1 MVLPR
6 RSPVAVLAF
15 VLLICQ
21 FALALPPSQS
31 TTRQRRRAAKTPRK
45 NNPPQPGKA
54 STPEDARGLSV
65 QQIRSGVSL
74 DGRGKLWAVV
84 IGVSNYKNLPAE
96 GQLKFPH
103 RDAEEFAAFLRSPQ
117 GGGFPSS
124 QIKVLLNQEA
134 TLAAVRTALGTWLA
148 RSAEPEDS
156 VYVFF
161 AGHGVVEG
169 DRDGYL
175 LAHDSDPQNL
185 YATALSVDELNK
197 VISERLRTRLVVLI
211 TDACHAGRLGLA
223 SRGVEDKIL
232 VNRFLDEVGK
242 TGQGVFRLLASRPD
256 ELSYEDKRWGGGH
269 GVFTNFL
276 LEGLRG
282 RADRDGDGVV
292 RAGELLDYLSEVVP
306 NETKALQHPRAAGN
320 IETRLPLAVISTTKA
335 RAASDVAIESQPAL
349 LEVRG
354 VPGTEVYCNN
364 AYHGKIRPNGIL
376 IIEGLTAGP
385 QELSFDPP
393 GAETFAQTISLTGG
407 RTALD
412 LEKVLPASAGKRS
425 SPLIAQIRQELSHA
439 NVLENGGAWDIYKRL
454 IADAPTEPQR
464 QSVEI
469 ALSTVL
475 EEIGQQAIN
484 EYVRSPEEVSTLR
497 RDLFPR
503 GAKAFNCLLKL
514 RPQDQIVEAK
524 KLFCDGRVFIDDSK
538 SKEAIAVLQRAVA
551 LDPKAA
557 YAFNALGVAYR
568 QEKDN
573 AKATEAFLK
582 ATQLAPNWALPHF
595 QLGAQYYTQKE
606 WERAAVEFKAASG
619 LAPKD
624 TITRLMLTRTYRE
637 RGDYPQAEREAQELL
652 QANASYAPGYVELG
666 LIHEANRVYDK
677 AAEAFEN
684 YLRLMPNDAN
694 RAAVE
699 QRIKQNR
706 KMADKKK

>member
-1 MVLPR
+1 MILPR
-6 RSPVAVLAF
+6 RSPVAVLAL
-15 VLLICQ
+15 VLFACQ
-21 FALALPPSQS
+21 LARALPQPQPQ
-31 TTRQRRRAAKTPRK
+31 TQRKGRAAQTRK
-45 NNPPQPGKA
+45 KNPSPTAPDSSPQN
-54 STPEDARGLSV
+54 ARGLSV
-65 QQIRSGVSL
+65 PQIRSGVSL

-84 IGVSNYKNLPAE
+84 VGVSSYKNLPAE
-96 GQLKFPH
+96 AQLKFPH
-103 RDAEEFAAFLRSPQ
+103 RDAEAFAAFLRSPQ

-124 QIKVLLNQEA
+124 QIKILLNQDA

-148 RSAEPEDS
+148 RSAEPDDI

-175 LAHDSDPQNL
+175 LTHDSDPQNL

-197 VISERLRTRLVVLI
+197 VVSERLRTRLVVLI

-223 SRGVEDKIL
+223 ARGVEEKVL

-282 RADRDGDGVV
+282 RADRDADGVV

-306 NETKALQHPRAAGN
+306 NETNALQHPRAAGD
-320 IETRLPLAVISTTKA
+320 IETRLPLAVVSTTKT
-335 RAASDVAIESQPAL
+335 RAAAGAAIEAQPTAL
-349 LEVRG
+349 EIRG

-364 AYHGKIRPNGIL
+364 TYKGKIRPNGVL
-376 IIEGLTAGP
+376 VIEGLTRGS

-393 GAETFAQTISLTGG
+393 GAETFAQTVALAAE
-407 RTALD
+407 RTVLD
-412 LEKVLPASAGKRS
+412 LQAALPASAGKPT
-425 SPLIAQIRQELSHA
+425 SPLIAQIRQELGHA
-439 NVLENGGAWDIYKRL
+439 NVLENGGAWDIYKRM

-497 RDLFPR
+497 RNLFPR

-514 RPQDQIVEAK
+514 RPADQIVESK
-524 KLFCDGRVFIDDSK
+524 KLFCDGRVLIDDGK
-538 SKEAIAVLQRAVA
+538 SKEAIPVLQRAVT

-568 QEKDN
+568 EQKDS
-573 AKATEAFLK
+573 AKATEAFQK
-582 ATQLAPNWALPHF
+582 AAALAPSWALPRF
-595 QLGAQYYTQKE
+595 QLGAQYYAQKDFS
-606 WERAAVEFKAASG
+606 RAAAEFKAAVA

-624 TITRLMLTRTYRE
+624 SISRLLLVRSYRE
-637 RGDYPQAEREAQELL
+637 RGDYAQAEREAQELL
-652 QANASYAPGYVELG
+652 QANASYAPCYVELG
-666 LIHEANRVYDK
+666 LIYEADRAYDK
-677 AAEAFEN
+677 AAAAFEN
-684 YLRLMPNDAN
+684 YLRLKPDDPD
-694 RAAVE
+694 RAVVE

-706 KMADKKK
+706 QMAARRK

>member
-1 MVLPR
+1 VSPR
-6 RSPVAVLAF
+6 RSSVAILVA
-15 VLLICQ
+15 LLLFSQ
-21 FALALPPSQS
+21 LALALPQSQS
-31 TTRQRRRAAKTPRK
+31 KPRRNSRATQRK
-45 NNPPQPGKA
+45 NKPPVIPTAEPQAP
-54 STPEDARGLSV
+54 RGLSV

-84 IGVSNYKNLPAE
+84 VGVSNYKNLSADA
-96 GQLKFPH
+96 QLKFAH
-103 RDAEEFAAFLRSPQ
+103 RDAEAFAAFLRSPQ

-148 RSAEPEDS
+148 RSAEPDDV

-175 LAHDSDPQNL
+175 LAYDSDPQNL

-197 VISERLRTRLVVLI
+197 AISERLKARLAVLF
-211 TDACHAGRLGLA
+211 TDACHAGRLGFA
-223 SRGVEDKIL
+223 SRGVEDKVLI
-232 VNRFLDEVGK
+232 NRFLDEVGK

-276 LEGLRG
+276 LEGLHG
-282 RADRDGDGVV
+282 RADRDADGVV
-292 RAGELLDYLSEVVP
+292 RAGELLDYLSEIVP

-320 IETRLPLAVISTTKA
+320 IETRLPLAVISTAKA
-335 RAASDVAIESQPAL
+335 NPASNVAIESQPAA

-364 AYHGKIRPNGIL
+364 AYRGRIRPNGL
-376 IIEGLTAGP
+376 LVIEGLTAGP

-393 GAETFAQTISLTGG
+393 GAETFAQTVSLAGA
-407 RTALD
+407 RTVLD
-412 LEKVLPASAGKRS
+412 LRAALPASAGKPS

-439 NVLENGGAWDIYKRL
+439 NVLENGGAWDIYKRM

-484 EYVRSPEEVSTLR
+484 EYVRSPEEISTLR

-503 GAKAFNCLLKL
+503 SARAFNCLLKL
-514 RPQDQIVEAK
+514 RPQDQVVEAK
-524 KLFCDGRVFIDDSK
+524 KLFCDGRVLIDGGK
-538 SKEAIAVLQRAVA
+538 TKEAIPVLQRATA

-568 QEKDN
+568 QEKEN
-573 AKATEAFLK
+573 SKATEAFMR
-582 ATQLAPNWALPHF
+582 ATQLAPSWALPRF

-606 WERAAVEFKAASG
+606 FERAATEFKAAVG

-624 TITRLMLTRTYRE
+624 SISRLMLARAYRE
-637 RGDYPQAEREAQELL
+637 RGDYAQAEREAQALL
-652 QANASYAPGYVELG
+652 QANSNYAPAYVEMG
-666 LIHEANRVYDK
+666 LIHEAGRAYDK
-677 AAEAFEN
+677 AVAAFES
-684 YLRLMPNDAN
+684 YLRLVPNDPD

-706 KMADKKK
+706 KLAAKQK

>member
-6 RSPVAVLAF
+6 RSPVAVLAV

-21 FALALPPSQS
+21 LALALPQSQS
-31 TTRQRRRAAKTPRK
+31 KTRRKSRATQTPRK
-45 NNPPQPGKA
+45 NNPPQTANPL
-54 STPEDARGLSV
+54 SQDARGLSV

-84 IGVSNYKNLPAE
+84 IGVSSYKNLPADV
-96 GQLKFPH
+96 QLKFPH

-124 QIKVLLNQEA
+124 QIKVLLNQDA

-175 LAHDSDPQNL
+175 LAYDSDPQNL

-197 VISERLRTRLVVLI
+197 VISERLHTRLVVLF
-211 TDACHAGRLGLA
+211 TDACHAGRLGFA
-223 SRGVEDKIL
+223 ARGVEDRVL

-320 IETRLPLAVISTTKA
+320 IETRLPLAVISTTKT
-335 RAASDVAIESQPAL
+335 RTAADVAIESQPAA

-364 AYHGKIRPNGIL
+364 AYRGKIRPSGVL
-376 IIEGLTAGP
+376 VIEGLTGGR

-393 GAETFAQTISLTGG
+393 GAETFAQTVSLVGA
-407 RTALD
+407 RTVLD
-412 LEKVLPASAGKRS
+412 LQAALPASAGKQS
-425 SPLIAQIRQELSHA
+425 SPLIAQIRQELSRA
-439 NVLENGGAWDIYKRL
+439 NVLENGGAWDIYKRM

-497 RDLFPR
+497 RNIFPR

-514 RPQDQIVEAK
+514 RPQDQIVESK
-524 KLFCDGRVFIDDSK
+524 KLFCDGRVLIDDSK
-538 SKEAIAVLQRAVA
+538 TKEAIPILQRAVT
-551 LDPKAA
+551 LDPKSA

-568 QEKDN
+568 QEKNN

-582 ATQLAPNWALPHF
+582 AAQLAPNWALPRF
-595 QLGAQYYTQKE
+595 QLGAQYYNQKE
-606 WERAAVEFKAASG
+606 LERAAVEFKVAVG

-624 TITRLMLTRTYRE
+624 GISRLMLVRAYRE

-652 QANASYAPGYVELG
+652 LTNASYAPCYVELG
-666 LIHEANRVYDK
+666 LIYEATRTYDK
-677 AAEAFEN
+677 AAAAFEN
-684 YLRLMPNDAN
+684 YLRLQPNDAN

-699 QRIKQNR
+699 QHIKQNR
-706 KMADKKK
+706 QLAAKKK

>member
-6 RSPVAVLAF
+6 RLPVAVLA
-15 VLLICQ
+15 VGLLVCQ
-21 FALALPPSQS
+21 LALALPAPQS
-31 TTRQRRRAAKTPRK
+31 KTRRPNRAAQPPRK
-45 NNPPQPGKA
+45 NPAPQTGNT
-54 STPEDARGLSV
+54 SRGLSV

-84 IGVSNYKNLPAE
+84 VGVSSYKNLPAD
-96 GQLKFPH
+96 GQLKYSH
-103 RDAEEFAAFLRSPQ
+103 RDAEAFAAFLRSPQ

-124 QIKVLLNQEA
+124 QIKVLVNQEA
-134 TLAAVRTALGTWLA
+134 TLAAVRTALGTWAA

-156 VYVFF
+156 VYIYF

-175 LAHDSDPQNL
+175 LTYDSDPQNL
-185 YATALSVDELNK
+185 YATALSIEELNK
-197 VISERLRTRLVVLI
+197 VISERLRTRLTVLI
-211 TDACHAGRLGLA
+211 TDACHSGRLGLA

-232 VNRFLDEVGK
+232 INRFLDEVGK
-242 TGQGVFRLLASRPD
+242 SGQGVFRLLASRPD

-282 RADRDGDGVV
+282 RADRDADGVV
-292 RAGELLDYLSEVVP
+292 RAGELLDYLSEIVP

-320 IETRLPLAVISTTKA
+320 IETRLPLAVLSTSKTRVEA
-335 RAASDVAIESQPAL
+335 NVAIESQPTL

-364 AYHGKIRPNGIL
+364 AYRGKIRPTGVL
-376 IIEGLTAGP
+376 VIEDLTAGP

-393 GAETFAQTISLTGG
+393 GAETFAQTVSLAGP
-407 RTALD
+407 RTVLD
-412 LEKVLPASAGKRS
+412 LQTALPASAGKQS
-425 SPLIAQIRQELSHA
+425 SPLIAQIRQELTRA

-454 IADAPTEPQR
+454 IVDAPTEPQR

-484 EYVRSPEEVSTLR
+484 EYVRSPEEVSTLKR
-497 RDLFPR
+497 NLFPR

-514 RPQDQIVEAK
+514 RPQDKIVESK
-524 KLFCDGRVFIDDSK
+524 KLFCDGRVLIDDGK
-538 SKEAIAVLQRAVA
+538 TKEAIPVLQRAIT

-568 QEKDN
+568 QERDA
-573 AKATEAFLK
+573 AKAVEAFTQ
-582 ATQLAPNWALPHF
+582 AAQLAPNWALPRF
-595 QLGAQYYTQKE
+595 QLGAQYYNQKDLD
-606 WERAAVEFKAASG
+606 RAAGEFKTAVA

-624 TITRLMLTRTYRE
+624 AIVRLMLVRAYRE
-637 RGDYPQAEREAQELL
+637 RGNTAQAEREAQELL
-652 QANASYAPGYVELG
+652 QTNAGYAPGYVELG
-666 LIHEANRVYDK
+666 LIYEASRTYDK
-677 AAEAFEN
+677 AADAFEN
-684 YLRLMPNDAN
+684 YLRLQPNDPN

-699 QRIKQNR
+699 QRAKQNR
-706 KMADKKK
+706 QKASKKP

>member
-6 RSPVAVLAF
+6 RSPVAVLAV

-21 FALALPPSQS
+21 FALALPESQS
-31 TTRQRRRAAKTPRK
+31 KTRRKSRPTQTPRK
-45 NNPPQPGKA
+45 NNPPQTGNP
-54 STPEDARGLSV
+54 SSQDTRGLSV

-84 IGVSNYKNLPAE
+84 IGVSSYKNLAADA
-96 GQLKFPH
+96 QLKFPH

-124 QIKVLLNQEA
+124 QIKVLLNQDA

-185 YATALSVDELNK
+185 YATALSVEELNK
-197 VISERLRTRLVVLI
+197 IIGERLRTRLTVLI
-211 TDACHAGRLGLA
+211 TDACHAGRLGFA
-223 SRGVEDKIL
+223 SRGVEEKIL

-242 TGQGVFRLLASRPD
+242 TGEGVFRLLASRPD

-320 IETRLPLAVISTTKA
+320 IETRLPLAVLSPTKA
-335 RAASDVAIESQPAL
+335 RGAADVAIESQPAL

-364 AYHGKIRPNGIL
+364 AYRGKIRPNGIL
-376 IIEGLTAGP
+376 VIEGLTGGR

-393 GAETFAQTISLTGG
+393 GAETFAQTVSLAGA
-407 RTALD
+407 RTVLD
-412 LEKVLPASAGKRS
+412 LQAALPASAGKQS
-425 SPLIAQIRQELSHA
+425 SPLIAQIRQELSRA
-439 NVLENGGAWDIYKRL
+439 NVLENGGAWDIYKRM

-497 RDLFPR
+497 RNLFPR

-514 RPQDQIVEAK
+514 RPQDQIVESK
-524 KLFCDGRVFIDDSK
+524 KLFCDGRVLIDDGK
-538 SKEAIAVLQRAVA
+538 TKEAIPVLQRAVT

-573 AKATEAFLK
+573 TKATEAFMK
-582 ATQLAPNWALPHF
+582 AAQLAPSWALPRF
-595 QLGAQYYTQKE
+595 QLGAQYYNQKE
-606 WERAAVEFKAASG
+606 LERAAGEFKAAVG

-624 TITRLMLTRTYRE
+624 AITRLMLVRAYRE
-637 RGDYPQAEREAQELL
+637 RGDYPQAEREAQALL
-652 QANASYAPGYVELG
+652 QTNASYAPGYIELG
-666 LIHEANRVYDK
+666 LIYEANRVYDK

-684 YLRLMPNDAN
+684 YLRLMPNDPN
-694 RAAVE
+694 RSAVE
-699 QRIKQNR
+699 QRAKQNR
-706 KMADKKK
+706 QKADKKR

>member
-1 MVLPR
+1 MPR
-6 RSPVAVLAF
+6 RSPAAVLVA
-15 VLLICQ
+15 LLLVGQ
-21 FALALPPSQS
+21 LALALPQSQS
-31 TTRQRRRAAKTPRK
+31 RTRRKSGATPRK
-45 NNPPQPGKA
+45 NNLPVIPTTAEPQSP
-54 STPEDARGLSV
+54 RGLRV

-84 IGVSNYKNLPAE
+84 IGVSNYKNLSADA
-96 GQLKFPH
+96 QLKFPH
-103 RDAEEFAAFLRSPQ
+103 RDAEAFAAFLRSPQ

-148 RSAEPEDS
+148 RSAEPDDL

-169 DRDGYL
+169 ERDGYL
-175 LAHDSDPQNL
+175 LAYDSDPQNL

-197 VISERLRTRLVVLI
+197 VMSERLRARLAVLF
-211 TDACHAGRLGLA
+211 TDACHAGRLGFA
-223 SRGVEDKIL
+223 SRGVEDKVL

-282 RADRDGDGVV
+282 RADRDEDGVV

-306 NETKALQHPRAAGN
+306 SETKALQHPRAAGN
-320 IETRLPLAVISTTKA
+320 IETRLPLAVLSMAKTNTASNVAVESTT
-335 RAASDVAIESQPAL
+335 AS
-349 LEVRG
+349 LEVKG
-354 VPGTEVYCNN
+354 VPGTEVYINN
-364 AYHGKIRPNGIL
+364 AYRGRIRPNGL
-376 IIEGLTAGP
+376 LVIEGLSAG
-385 QELSFDPP
+385 QHELSFDPP
-393 GAETFAQTISLTGG
+393 GAETFAQTVSITGA

-412 LEKVLPASAGKRS
+412 LTTAMPASAGKPS
-425 SPLIAQIRQELSHA
+425 SPLIAQIRQELSRA
-439 NVLENGGAWDIYKRL
+439 NVLENGGAWDIYKRM
-454 IADAPTEPQR
+454 IAAAPTEPQR

-484 EYVRSPEEVSTLR
+484 EYVRAPEEISMLK
-497 RDLFPR
+497 RDIFPR
-503 GAKAFNCLLKL
+503 SAKAFNCLLKL
-514 RPQDQIVEAK
+514 RPNDAVVEAK
-524 KLFCDGRVFIDDSK
+524 KLFCDGRVLIDEGK
-538 SKEAIAVLQRAVA
+538 TKEAIPVLQRAA
-551 LDPKAA
+551 QLDPKAA

-568 QEKDN
+568 QEKESV
-573 AKATEAFLK
+573 KAIICFTQA
-582 ATQLAPNWALPHF
+582 AQLAPSWSLPRF
-595 QLGAQYYTQKE
+595 QLGAQYYSQKE
-606 WERAAVEFKAASG
+606 FERAAAEFKAAMA

-624 TITRLMLTRTYRE
+624 AITRLMLVRAYRE
-637 RGDYPQAEREAQELL
+637 RGDTAQAEREAQELL
-652 QANASYAPGYVELG
+652 QFNANYAPVYVELG
-666 LIHEANRVYDK
+666 LIHEASRAYDK
-677 AAEAFEN
+677 AASAFEN
-684 YLRLMPNDAN
+684 YLRLMPNDSD

-706 KMADKKK
+706 KLAEKKK

>member
-6 RSPVAVLAF
+6 RSPVVVLVL
-15 VLLICQ
+15 VLLIAQ
-21 FALALPPSQS
+21 LPLAQAQAPA
-31 TTRQRRRAAKTPRK
+31 RRKGRATQTPRK
-45 NNPPQPGKA
+45 SNPPQTANP
-54 STPEDARGLSV
+54 SSPQNTRGLSV

-84 IGVSNYKNLPAE
+84 IGVSSYKNLPAE
-96 GQLKFPH
+96 AQLKFPH

-124 QIKVLLNQEA
+124 QIKLLLNQDA

-148 RSAEPEDS
+148 RSAEPDDI

-175 LAHDSDPQNL
+175 LTHDSDPQNL

-197 VISERLRTRLVVLI
+197 VMSERLHARLSVLI

-242 TGQGVFRLLASRPD
+242 TGQGVFRLLASRAD

-282 RADRDGDGVV
+282 RADRDADGVV

-320 IETRLPLAVISTTKA
+320 IETRLPLAVISTAKA
-335 RAASDVAIESQPAL
+335 RAATNVAIESQPAS
-349 LEVRG
+349 LEIRG

-364 AYHGKIRPNGIL
+364 AYQGKIRPNGIL
-376 IIEGLTAGP
+376 VIERLTAGP

-393 GAETFAQTISLTGG
+393 GAETFTQSVALAGA
-407 RTALD
+407 RTVLD
-412 LEKVLPASAGKRS
+412 LQAALPASAGKPS
-425 SPLIAQIRQELSHA
+425 SPLIAQIRQELSRA
-439 NVLENGGAWDIYKRL
+439 NVLENGGAWDIYKRM

-484 EYVRSPEEVSTLR
+484 DYVRAPEEISNLR
-497 RDLFPR
+497 RNLFPR
-503 GAKAFNCLLKL
+503 SARAFNCLLKL
-514 RPQDQIVEAK
+514 RPQDQIVESK
-524 KLFCDGRVFIDDSK
+524 KLFCDGRVLIDGGK
-538 SKEAIAVLQRAVA
+538 AKEAIPILQHATV

-573 AKATEAFLK
+573 SKAAESFLK
-582 ATQLAPNWALPHF
+582 AAQLAPNWALPRF
-595 QLGAQYYTQKE
+595 QLGAQYYNQRE
-606 WERAAVEFKAASG
+606 FERAAAEFKAALD

-624 TITRLMLTRTYRE
+624 AISRLMLVRTYRE
-637 RGDYPQAEREAQELL
+637 RSDYARAEGEAQQLL
-652 QANASYAPGYVELG
+652 QANASYAPVYVELG
-666 LIHEANRVYDK
+666 LIYEASRAYDK
-677 AAEAFEN
+677 AATAFEN
-684 YLRLMPNDAN
+684 YLRLMPQDPD
-694 RAAVE
+694 RAIVE

-706 KMADKKK
+706 QLATKKK

>member
-1 MVLPR
+1 MTSPR
-6 RSPVAVLAF
+6 RSPVAILVA
-15 VLLICQ
+15 LLLVCQ
-21 FALALPPSQS
+21 IALALPQSQS
-31 TTRQRRRAAKTPRK
+31 KPRRKNRATPRK
-45 NNPPQPGKA
+45 TTPPVIPPAEPQT
-54 STPEDARGLSV
+54 SRGLSV
-65 QQIRSGVSL
+65 RQIRSGVSL

-84 IGVSNYKNLPAE
+84 IGVSSYKNLSADA
-96 GQLKFPH
+96 QLKFPH
-103 RDAEEFAAFLRSPQ
+103 RDAEAFAAFLRSPQ

-148 RSAEPEDS
+148 RSAEPDDL

-197 VISERLRTRLVVLI
+197 LVSERLRARLAVLF

-223 SRGVEDKIL
+223 SRGVEDKVL

-282 RADRDGDGVV
+282 RADRDEDGVV

-320 IETRLPLAVISTTKA
+320 IETRLPLAVLSTAKPGTA
-335 RAASDVAIESQPAL
+335 TNVAIESTTAS

-354 VPGTEVYCNN
+354 APGTEVYINN
-364 AYHGKIRPNGIL
+364 AYRGRIRPNGL
-376 IIEGLTAGP
+376 LVIEGLSAGQ

-393 GAETFAQTISLTGG
+393 GAETFAQTVSITGA
-407 RTALD
+407 RTLLD
-412 LEKVLPASAGKRS
+412 LTAALPASAGKPS
-425 SPLIAQIRQELSHA
+425 SPLIAQIRQELTRA

-454 IADAPTEPQR
+454 IANAPTEPQR

-484 EYVRSPEEVSTLR
+484 EYVRAPEEITTLR

-503 GAKAFNCLLKL
+503 SAKAFNCLLKL
-514 RPQDQIVEAK
+514 RPNDTVVESK
-524 KLFCDGRVFIDDSK
+524 KLFCDGRVLIDSGK
-538 SKEAIAVLQRAVA
+538 TKEAIPVLQRAAA

-568 QEKDN
+568 LEKES
-573 AKATEAFLK
+573 AKAVIVFTQA
-582 ATQLAPNWALPHF
+582 AQLAPSWALPRF
-595 QLGAQYYTQKE
+595 QLGAQYYNQKE
-606 WERAAVEFKAASG
+606 FERAAAEFKAAMA

-624 TITRLMLTRTYRE
+624 AITRLMLVRAYRE
-637 RGDYPQAEREAQELL
+637 RGDYAEAEREAQELL
-652 QANASYAPGYVELG
+652 QLNASYAPGYVELG
-666 LIHEANRVYDK
+666 LIHEANRAYDK
-677 AAEAFEN
+677 AAAAFET
-684 YLRLMPNDAN
+684 YLRLLPNDPD

-706 KMADKKK
+706 KLAEKRK